1 MKPIHYG
8 RQNITDED
16 IKAVVEV
23 LRSDFLTQG
32 PNIAKFE
39 QSFAEYVDAKF
50 AVAVSNGTAALHL
63 SVLAL
68 NLKPN
73 EQVIT
78 TPISFAASANCV
90 SYCSGKVIFADISN
104 SSYLID
110 LNKIESLLKK
120 DARRKIKG
128 IIPVDFCGYPVNVSD
143 LRFLCDKYETWIIE
157 DACHAPGAYFVDKT
171 GKGVKCGNGEFSDL
185 SVFSFH
191 PVKHITTGEGG
202 MITTNNIDLY
212 NKLILLRTHGITKD
226 PELLID
232 NHGGWY
238 YEMQELGYNY
248 RLSDF
253 QAALGNSQLR
263 RATLGIEKRN
273 VLAARYNEA
282 FKGTNILT
290 PSVDKDYYHAFHL
303 YVVRV
308 EKRLEL
314 YNYLKTKNIFTQ
326 VHYIPIHTLPYY
338 RNAGWKK
345 GDFPVSENY
354 YESCLSLPMYPELT
368 LDQQDYVIFE
378 VLNFYKE

>member
-90 SYCSGKVIFADISN
+90 SYCSGKVIFADINN

-120 DARRKIKG
+120 DAQRKIKG
-128 IIPVDFCGYPVNVSD
+128 IIPVDFGGYPVNVSD

-248 RLSDF
+248 RLTDF